1 MCVCMCVWVSVGMQ
15 GRVENEQLYR
25 RKREKNVI
33 EEEISYSSGT
43 VFLISPGC
51 NWLRTPLP
59 TRHQC
64 GSCQS

>member
-1 MCVCMCVWVSVGMQ
+1 MCVWLSVGMQ
-15 GRVENEQLYR
+15 GRVENEQLQR
-25 RKREKNVI
+25 RKRKKMI
-33 EEEISYSSGT
+33 EEITYSSGT

-64 GSCQS
+64 GRCQS